1 MSVAKAQCQVG
12 ASLPE
17 GTDSHQ
23 VADSHQV
30 GLFLDLQNP
39 AQCGG
44 TAKAWKFCYHG
55 RVNQRPVLAVG
66 LLIYRQLNVTERQLS
81 SYILVSSKTI
91 VRNSMEMISSGFHCE
106 NIALEE
112 TEVFDIHK
120 GDVIGACLQ
129 DSEGLGTIGVVGG
142 LPPDTDETSQ
152 LHKVIANEGSCLLTD
167 INTVVVETGLL
178 PLTRSV
184 LHLSII
190 TGDKGKLS

>member
-1 MSVAKAQCQVG
+1 MAKAQCQVG

-23 VADSHQV
+23 VANSHQV
-30 GLFLDLQNP
+30 GLFLDLLNP

-66 LLIYRQLNVTERQLS
+66 LLIYRQLNVTERQ
-81 SYILVSSKTI
+81 SYILVSSKTN

-112 TEVFDIHK
+112 SEVFDIHK

-129 DSEGLGTIGVVGG
+129 NSEGLGSIGVIGD
-142 LPPDTDETSQ
+142 LSPDRDETSQ
-152 LHKVIANEGSCLLTD
+152 LHKAVANEGSCLLTD
-167 INTVVVETGLL
+167 INTVVVETDLL